1 MLKMQRFE
9 LSSNDTTK
17 LLTQEL
23 LLIVRQTSYNPIS
36 QQTQEKGE
44 KVIFIKDKPL
54 SCAFHLISMMTILLT
69 STWNAFLDCVSLVNS
84 CEMLSHTSLWGEP
97 LFRYIYAK
105 KKFYYLS
112 NLQLPKIYLLVML

>member
-69 STWNAFLDCVSLVNS
+69 STWNAFLDCICLVNS
-84 CEMLSHTSLWGEP
+84 CEMLSHTHYEESLSLDISSHIHVHIKGV
-97 LFRYIYAK
+97 K
-105 KKFYYLS
+105 
-112 NLQLPKIYLLVML
+112 LQVYDLY